1 MKKKILHIALVV
13 FSLFLSVLPMQAQF
27 QAGQTLKIFMPESE
41 YVLSVENSS
50 LAVSAKAVL
59 WNDTDT
65 PSQCWQVYEGIGGTI
80 LLKNVYSGLYLGRTN
95 TAVNGA
101 PVGQLEEKKSLIH
114 GNWLFELVEGQ
125 EGVYTIYLG
134 TSKRNCLAAPAN
146 KELGKQLTLQREQGT
161 DTERIRWRVQV
172 VETKPDKLTAE
183 VCTEMMERWKSRY
196 YHKASVGHIIGKGGW
211 WGDAEMFEIVLDAYE
226 TTGDIQYA
234 TMFDELYKN
243 FCKRNGT
250 DWSGNDYNDDIAW
263 MCIACTRAYLLTGK
277 EEYRTIAKSNFD
289 KMYKRANAYGD
300 HTLIWCMG
308 KTGTNSCVNGP
319 ACVAACY
326 LAMAT
331 GDDKYYQKAKNT
343 YAGHRAK
350 LYNLK
355 SGKFNGHV
363 FDSYDTENNKVG
375 NEWASTYNQG
385 TSMGAACMLYNRYGD
400 KQYKDDADAIME
412 WTAEHLTNEYGII
425 KVCQT
430 VTGDLTGFKGIL
442 MRYVRNYAACMD
454 QPKWYDWL
462 AKNAF
467 HAYNN
472 RNSEGISMSAWLT
485 KTPEDFCFHDGGS
498 FSDDGGGAMTA
509 LSAAFNAHLG
519 VYRGVRQAKDTHS
532 FAQFDYLRGV
542 EIGDNQDLGHKVAGP
557 YYNKYYTGYRRVDF
571 GQDAPTHLLLQAN
584 ILRAFAV
591 IKVYADRIG
600 ETLLCEYRADAEA
613 LNQWQLHQIELDTL
627 LTGVH
632 DVYFELTGI
641 NKVKLAYLDTF
652 SFGSGTS
659 DGISSPSS
667 DVRKPVIKFAGN
679 CLQMETTFPST
690 LYIYNMTGQFVS
702 EKTFNAGANVQ
713 SISHLPAGVYFATLL
728 VEGKRYVQKFTVK

>member
-1 MKKKILHIALVV
+1 MVRKIVSFTVV
-13 FSLFLSVLPMQAQF
+13 AVVSFLSSLSLHAQL
-27 QAGQTLKIFMPESE
+27 QPGQMVKLTIGESGMA
-41 YVLSVENSS
+41 LSVENSS
-50 LAVSAKAVL
+50 LSENAKTML
-59 WNDTDT
+59 WTDTDT
-65 PSQCWQVYEGIGGTI
+65 PSQCWEVCEYSNGTV
-80 LLKNVYSGLYLGRTN
+80 LLKNVYTGYYLGGLNSMVQGTII
-95 TAVNGA
+95 
-101 PVGQLEEKKSLIH
+101 GQITERRAKIH
-114 GNWLFELVEGQ
+114 GNWLLEPVEGK
-125 EGVYTIYLG
+125 ENTYIAYLG
-134 TSKRNCLAAPAN
+134 TGKRNCLSAPETLQEGQPNIIKRYQNA
-146 KELGKQLTLQREQGT
+146 KEECIHWHIEVVEPKPGQLT
-161 DTERIRWRVQV
+161 
-172 VETKPDKLTAE
+172 PE
-183 VCTEMMERWKSRY
+183 VCTEMMERWKARY

-243 FCKRNGT
+243 FCYRNGT

-277 EEYRTIAKSNFD
+277 VEYRTIAKSNFD

-363 FDSYDTENNKVG
+363 YDSYDTEKNKVG

-400 KQYKDDADAIME
+400 QQYKDDADAIMA
-412 WTAEHLTNEYGII
+412 WTAEHLANEYGII

-454 QPKWYDWL
+454 QPQWYDWL
-462 AKNAF
+462 VKNAF

-472 RNSEGISMSAWLT
+472 RNSQGISMSAWLT
-485 KTPEDFCFHDGGS
+485 KTPEDFYFHDGGS
-498 FSDDGGGAMTA
+498 FSNDGGGAMTA

-519 VYRGVRQAKDTHS
+519 VFRGVRMAGDTHS
-532 FAQFDYLRGV
+532 FAQFDFLRGV
-542 EIGDNQDLGHKVAGP
+542 EIGANEDLGRKVAGP
-557 YYNKYYTGYRRVDF
+557 YYNTNYTGYRRIDF
-571 GQDAPTHLLLQAN
+571 GQEAPTHLLLHAN

-600 ETLLCEYRADAEA
+600 GTLLCEYRASEDA
-613 LNQWQLHQIELDTL
+613 LNQWQMHRIALDTE
-627 LTGVH
+627 LTGVY
-632 DVYFELTGI
+632 DVYFEFAGV
-641 NKVKLAYLDTF
+641 NRVKLAYLDTF
-652 SFGSGTS
+652 SFDRVTS
-659 DGISSPSS
+659 DGITSPSS
-667 DVRKPVIKFAGN
+667 DVQKPVIKMGDNRLLVDTA
-679 CLQMETTFPST
+679 CPAT
-690 LYIYNMTGQFVS
+690 LYIYNMEGQLVS
-702 EKTFNAGANVQ
+702 ERTLSAGSNAQSLSSLKTG
-713 SISHLPAGVYFATLL
+713 SYFATLL
-728 VEGKRYVQKFTVK
+728 AGGKRYVHKFNVK